1 MDKIHIIDLCN
12 MLLWLLIILTLLCSF
27 IFTKT
32 TKGIPKSWFE
42 WKTEF
47 RYQYLG
53 IVGLIHDAQ
62 YASRD
67 RVALYKQPDRIAVIT
82 GGNRGIGLRIV
93 EKLLACD
100 MTVIMGVRDPRS
112 AEDAVGGIVDLS
124 QTKGKLICE
133 QLDVGDMKSVRAF
146 AQKISQTYAKV
157 DLLINNAG
165 IMFAPFK
172 LTADGYESHF
182 AINYL
187 GHFMLT
193 HLLLPKLRA
202 AGKPGRNARIVNVSS
217 CVNLIGRINYKDL
230 NGLKYYYPGTAYSQS
245 KLAQILFTRHLQ
257 TLLDAE
263 KANVQ
268 VNVVHP
274 GIVDTDL
281 FEHSA
286 TTAVPFFKKLFF
298 KTPERGSR
306 TVVFAAIDPSIEGQG
321 GTYLSNGGKGPF
333 HADAKQPAKCEKFF
347 EHSCA
352 LLKIKQYGNGEYPL

>member
-1 MDKIHIIDLCN
+1 
-12 MLLWLLIILTLLCSF
+12 MLTMLILLFVIGIVVCGF
-27 IFTKT
+27 IFSKT

-53 IVGLIHDAQ
+53 IVGLLHDAR

-67 RVALYKQPDRIAVIT
+67 RVVLYKQPDRIAVIT

-100 MTVIMGVRDPRS
+100 MTVVMGVRDPRS
-112 AEDAVGGIVDLS
+112 AEVAVGGIVDLS

-133 QLDVGDMKSVRAF
+133 QLDVGDLKSVRAF
-146 AQKISQTYAKV
+146 AERISQKYQKI
-157 DLLINNAG
+157 DLLLNNAG

-202 AGKPGRNARIVNVSS
+202 AGQKGKNARIVNVSS
-217 CVNLIGRINYKDL
+217 CVNLIGRINYKDI
-230 NGLKYYYPGTAYSQS
+230 NGLKNYYPGTAYSQS

-263 KANVQ
+263 KAHVQ

-286 TTAVPFFKKLFF
+286 TTAVPFFKKIFF

-306 TVVFAAIDPSIEGQG
+306 TVVFAAIDPSIEGLG

-333 HADAKQPAKCEKFF
+333 HADAKQPEKCEKLFQ
-347 EHSCA
+347 HSCD
-352 LLKIKQYGNGEYPL
+352 LLKIKQYGNGEYTL

>member
-1 MDKIHIIDLCN
+1 MLGT
-12 MLLWLLIILTLLCSF
+12 LLWIFFVGLLLCAFLFS
-27 IFTKT
+27 KT
-32 TKGIPKSWFE
+32 TKEVPKSWFE

-53 IVGLIHDAQ
+53 IVGLVHDAH
-62 YASRD
+62 YAARD

-93 EKLLACD
+93 EKLLACE
-100 MTVIMGVRDPRS
+100 MTVVMGVRDPQS
-112 AEDAVGGIVDLS
+112 AESAVASIVDLKA
-124 QTKGKLICE
+124 TKGKLICE
-133 QLDVGDMKSVRAF
+133 QLDVGDLKSVKAF
-146 AQKISQTYAKV
+146 AQLIKERFSKV
-157 DLLINNAG
+157 DLLLNNAG

-182 AINYL
+182 ATNFL
-187 GHFMLT
+187 GHFLLT
-193 HLLLPKLRA
+193 HLLLPQLRA
-202 AGKPGRNARIVNVSS
+202 AGKEGKNSRIVNVSS
-217 CVNLIGRINYKDL
+217 CVNLIGRINYKDI
-230 NGLKYYYPGTAYSQS
+230 NGTKHYYPGTAYSQS

-263 KANVQ
+263 KSHVQ

-286 TTAVPFFKKLFF
+286 TTSVPIFKKLFF

-321 GTYLSNGGKGPF
+321 GTYLANGGKGPF
-333 HADAKQPAKCEKFF
+333 HPDAKKPAKCEQLFQF
-347 EHSCA
+347 SCD
-352 LLKIKQYGNGEYPL
+352 LLKIQQYGNGEF

>member
-1 MDKIHIIDLCN
+1 MFFAIF
-12 MLLWLLIILTLLCSF
+12 WLLFIALLLAAFLFS
-27 IFTKT
+27 KT
-32 TKGIPKSWFE
+32 TKEFPKSWFE

-53 IVGLIHDAQ
+53 IIGLIHDAQ
-62 YASRD
+62 YAARD

-112 AEDAVGGIVDLS
+112 AEAAVAGVVDLS
-124 QTKGKLICE
+124 ETKGKLICE
-133 QLDVGDMKSVRAF
+133 QLDVGDLKSVQAF
-146 AQKISQTYAKV
+146 AQLIKDKYQKI
-157 DLLINNAG
+157 DLLLNNAG

-182 AINYL
+182 ATNFL
-187 GHFMLT
+187 GHFLLT
-193 HLLLPKLRA
+193 HLLLPQLRA
-202 AGKPGRNARIVNVSS
+202 GGKAGRNSRIVNVSS
-217 CVNLIGRINYKDL
+217 CVNLIGRINYKDI
-230 NGLKYYYPGTAYSQS
+230 NGTKHYYPGTAYSQS
-245 KLAQILFTRHLQ
+245 KLAQILYTRHLQ

-263 KANVQ
+263 NAHVQ

-286 TTAVPFFKKLFF
+286 TTSVPLFKKLFF

-333 HADAKQPAKCEKFF
+333 HSDAKKPAKCEQLFQF
-347 EHSCA
+347 SCD
-352 LLKIKQYGNGEYPL
+352 LLKIKQYGNGVY

>member
-1 MDKIHIIDLCN
+1 MLGT
-12 MLLWLLIILTLLCSF
+12 LLWLFFIGLLVCAFLFS
-27 IFTKT
+27 KT
-32 TKGIPKSWFE
+32 TKEFPKSWFE

-53 IVGLIHDAQ
+53 IVGLVHDAQ
-62 YASRD
+62 YAARD

-100 MTVIMGVRDPRS
+100 MTVVMGVRDPRS
-112 AEDAVGGIVDLS
+112 AETAVASIVDLKAS
-124 QTKGKLICE
+124 KGKLICE
-133 QLDVGDMKSVRAF
+133 QLDVGDLKS
-146 AQKISQTYAKV
+146 V
-157 DLLINNAG
+157 DLLLNNAG

-182 AINYL
+182 ATNFL
-187 GHFMLT
+187 GHFLLS
-193 HLLLPKLRA
+193 HLLLPQLRL
-202 AGKPGRNARIVNVSS
+202 AGREGKNARIVNVSS
-217 CVNLIGRINYKDL
+217 CVNLIGRINYKDI
-230 NGLKYYYPGTAYSQS
+230 NGTKHYYPGTAYSQS

-257 TLLDAE
+257 TLLDAD
-263 KANVQ
+263 KSHVQ

-286 TTAVPFFKKLFF
+286 TTSVPIFKKLFF

-306 TVVFAAIDPSIEGQG
+306 TVVFAAIDPSVEGQG

-333 HADAKQPAKCEKFF
+333 HPDAKKPAKCEQLFQF
-347 EHSCA
+347 SCD
-352 LLKIKQYGNGEYPL
+352 LLKIQQYGNGEF

>member
-1 MDKIHIIDLCN
+1 MLGTLFTLALLALMLCG
-12 MLLWLLIILTLLCSF
+12 F
-27 IFTKT
+27 IFSKT
-32 TKGIPKSWFE
+32 TKGIPKSWYE

-47 RYQYLG
+47 RYQYMG

-62 YASRD
+62 YAKRD

-100 MTVIMGVRDPRS
+100 MTVIMGVRDPQS
-112 AEDAVGGIVDLS
+112 AEAAVRSIVDIS
-124 QTKGKLICE
+124 QSSGKLICE
-133 QLDVGDMKSVRAF
+133 QLDVGDLKSVRAF
-146 AQKISQTYAKV
+146 AQRIKEKYTKI
-157 DLLINNAG
+157 DLLLNNAG
-165 IMFAPFK
+165 IMFAPFR

-187 GHFMLT
+187 GHFLLT
-193 HLLLPKLRA
+193 HLLLPQLKASGRS
-202 AGKPGRNARIVNVSS
+202 GRNSRIVNVSS
-217 CVNLIGRINYKDL
+217 CVNLIGRINYKDI

-257 TLLDAE
+257 HLLDEQQAP
-263 KANVQ
+263 VQ

-286 TTAVPFFKKLFF
+286 TTSVPFMKKLFF
-298 KTPERGSR
+298 KTPERGAR
-306 TVVFAAIDPSIEGQG
+306 TVVYAAIDPAIEGQG
-321 GTYLSNGGKGPF
+321 GTYLSNCGKGPM
-333 HADAKQPAKCEKFF
+333 HGDAKKPEKCEKFF
-347 EHSCA
+347 KYSCD
-352 LLKIKQYGNGEYPL
+352 LLNIKQYGNGEN

>member
-1 MDKIHIIDLCN
+1 MILFLGLLLFGLMLCG
-12 MLLWLLIILTLLCSF
+12 F
-27 IFTKT
+27 IFSKT
-32 TKGIPKSWFE
+32 TKEMPKSWFE

-53 IVGLIHDAQ
+53 IIGLVHDAK

-100 MTVIMGVRDPRS
+100 MTVIMGVRDPSS
-112 AEDAVGGIVDLS
+112 AETAVGKIVDLS
-124 QTKGKLICE
+124 QTKGKLICK

-146 AQKISQTYAKV
+146 AQSITEKYAKI
-157 DLLINNAG
+157 DLLLNNAG

-172 LTADGYESHF
+172 QTADGFESHF

-187 GHFMLT
+187 GHFLLT
-193 HLLLPKLRA
+193 HLLLPQLRA
-202 AGKPGRNARIVNVSS
+202 AGKPGKNARIVNVSS
-217 CVNLIGRINYKDL
+217 CVNLIGRINYKDI
-230 NGLKYYYPGTAYSQS
+230 NGLKNYYPGTAYSQS
-245 KLAQILFTRHLQ
+245 KLAQILGTRHLQ
-257 TLLDAE
+257 SLLDAE
-263 KANVQ
+263 KAHVQ

-286 TTAVPFFKKLFF
+286 TTSIPIFKKFFF

-321 GTYLSNGGKGPF
+321 GTYLSNGGRGPF
-333 HADAKQPAKCEKFF
+333 HPDAKKPAKCEQLFQF
-347 EHSCA
+347 SCD
-352 LLKIKQYGNGEYPL
+352 LLKIKQYGNGEYAL